1 MIHILCTDISG
12 IDDTQYGLLYRA
24 ASFQRQQRADRFRN
38 REDSI
43 RCIAA
48 EVLLRT
54 ALSRR
59 FGQWHNCTIS
69 STPQGKPYLTGQTD
83 FHFSISHSGR
93 WVVLAYGSTELGIDI
108 QLVDPQKAR
117 PTMVKRIFTPEEQR
131 FLSQGHPTDFFRLWT
146 GKESYLKYLGTG
158 LSKSLISFSVL
169 SPETGI
175 HYFWEMLD
183 EHVLCLC
190 TREQQYRL
198 EQICIKNAPAL

>member
-1 MIHILCTDISG
+1 
-12 IDDTQYGLLYRA
+12 
-24 ASFQRQQRADRFRN
+24 
-38 REDSI
+38 
-43 RCIAA
+43 
-48 EVLLRT
+48 
-54 ALSRR
+54 
-59 FGQWHNCTIS
+59 
-69 STPQGKPYLTGQTD
+69 
-83 FHFSISHSGR
+83 
-93 WVVLAYGSTELGIDI
+93 
-108 QLVDPQKAR
+108 
-117 PTMVKRIFTPEEQR
+117 MVKRVFTPEEQR

-158 LSKSLISFSVL
+158 LSKSLTSFSVL